1 MVSRA
6 CGPHSINSSN
16 TVCTTNKRR
25 YASLRHESSND
36 GGGCSPWTPSLLP
49 PASYSRPMPYRPIV
63 VVVFIVS
70 PTRTIISEAPSST
83 VSVPEEEEE
92 ESEGGGGGGETG
104 VVVESQTPADVFRRW
119 GCTESEVSRI
129 LARHPS
135 LSRLRVP
142 LLQAKLEAL
151 RGVGVGGPEL
161 VKIITCRPRFLC
173 GRVGHGVAARIEFLR
188 STLFPSDDA
197 GAALLLRAVSRNP
210 SLLTYDVEGTMRP
223 CVALYQSLGKLDLL
237 RRTRLAPAHPMYK
250 YALSVLA
257 ISRLDTL
264 RAKLAN
270 LEKFGFSC
278 DDVMG
283 LFARTPNVLTL
294 SVDKVQRNMTY
305 IVGTVKLPPRSVLD
319 EPALLY
325 CNLERVLR
333 PRHLLVVKLRQM
345 GLRPTPQVKEPYV
358 VKAVRMPERRFLRSF
373 VTCHED
379 AVARELMEYYENV
392 KGLRR
397 LAESSRSTRR
407 LGFPF

>member
-1 MVSRA
+1 M
-6 CGPHSINSSN
+6 
-16 TVCTTNKRR
+16 
-25 YASLRHESSND
+25 
-36 GGGCSPWTPSLLP
+36 
-49 PASYSRPMPYRPIV
+49 
-63 VVVFIVS
+63 
-70 PTRTIISEAPSST
+70 
-83 VSVPEEEEE
+83 
-92 ESEGGGGGGETG
+92 
-104 VVVESQTPADVFRRW
+104 VVESQTPADVFRRW

-223 CVALYQSLGKLDLL
+223 CVALYQSLGVDPRALGRLLVSRPTIIPRSALDPEKLDLL

-325 CNLERVLR
+325 CNLEKVLR

-379 AVARELMEYYENV
+379 AVATELMEYYENV

>member
-1 MVSRA
+1 MRVA
-6 CGPHSINSSN
+6 
-16 TVCTTNKRR
+16 TTAAAALLGLRR
-25 YASLRHESSND
+25 CCCR
-36 GGGCSPWTPSLLP
+36 LP
-49 PASYSRPMPYRPIV
+49 PILAPCLIALSSSSYS
-63 VVVFIVS
+63 S
-70 PTRTIISEAPSST
+70 SAPTRTIISEAPSST
-83 VSVPEEEEE
+83 PDP
-92 ESEGGGGGGETG
+92 G
-104 VVVESQTPADVFRRW
+104 R
-119 GCTESEVSRI
+119 
-129 LARHPS
+129 
-135 LSRLRVP
+135 RVP
-142 LLQAKLEAL
+142 PMGLH
-151 RGVGVGGPEL
+151 GVGGVPDSGAAPVAVAAEGAPAAGEAGGSPRRRRRRPGARQDHHL
-161 VKIITCRPRFLC
+161 PAALPLRARRPRRRRPHRVPPVHPLPLRRRRRC
-173 GRVGHGVAARIEFLR
+173 PPPPRRLPQPLPPHLRRGGHDAPLRRPLPVPGRRPR
-188 STLFPSDDA
+188 
-197 GAALLLRAVSRNP
+197 ALGRLLVSRP
-210 SLLTYDVEGTMRP
+210 TIIPRS
-223 CVALYQSLGKLDLL
+223 ALDPEKLDLL

-325 CNLERVLR
+325 CNLEKVLR